1 LFLRKI
7 IKIVATR
14 CRILKLKC
22 TKFDLVTGELT
33 SLPRSLAGYEGILL
47 SEVRGRKREGKGK
60 VGEKG
65 GDLLLWRG
73 RRKGMGERRRVEENE
88 GEG

>member
-1 LFLRKI
+1 
-7 IKIVATR
+7 
-14 CRILKLKC
+14 
-22 TKFDLVTGELT
+22 LVTGELT